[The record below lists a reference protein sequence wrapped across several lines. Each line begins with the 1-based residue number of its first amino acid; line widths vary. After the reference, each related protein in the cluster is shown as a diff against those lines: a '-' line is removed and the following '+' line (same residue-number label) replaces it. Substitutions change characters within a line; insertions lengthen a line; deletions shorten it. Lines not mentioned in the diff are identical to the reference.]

1 MVYKLL
7 TRGNTAAAAV
17 DIEIPELKHDKT
29 FTHDGQEWTIIKA
42 GLVLAYVDNR
52 RRAVI
57 AMSAIRKDG
66 RQRLSGILI

>member
-7 TRGNTAAAAV
+7 TGGNTAAAA
-17 DIEIPELKHDKT
+17 IELNIPELKHDKT
-29 FTHDGQEWTIIKA
+29 FTHEGQEWTIIRA

-57 AMSAIRKDG
+57 TMSAIRKDG